1 MRIVFL
7 GSPAFALPTLQALI
21 DSPHDVVAVITQ
33 PDRPAGRG
41 HAPAAP
47 PVKTLALSH
56 GLTVLQPERVSESS
70 VVEQIRALEPDVMIV
85 AAFGQI
91 LRQRLLDVPRRGSLN
106 VHASLLPKHRGATPI
121 TAAILAGDE
130 VTGVTIMEVV
140 RALDAGAMVA
150 HAVEPISPFDTTGT
164 LEPRLA
170 AAGARLLLEVL
181 EPWADGRITPVPQD
195 DAASTYVP
203 MLKREE
209 AAIDW
214 TLPAVEIW
222 RRVRAFNPW
231 PVAYTTSPL
240 GELRILEAW
249 PLSGN
254 SGQPPGTVLGIEPL
268 PPEAQAP
275 SESRPAPTFS
285 VQTGEGR
292 LAVVKLQRPGRN
304 AMTGA
309 EFLRGQRKL
318 PGQRLGET
326 ETAGS

>member
-21 DSPHDVVAVITQ
+21 DSPHDVVAVVTQ

-41 HAPAAP
+41 HAPSPP
-47 PVKTLALSH
+47 PVKTLALAH
-56 GLTVLQPERVSESS
+56 GLTVLQPEKVSDPA

-85 AAFGQI
+85 AAYGQI
-91 LRQRLLDVPRRGSLN
+91 LRQRLLDVPKRGSLN

-150 HAVEPISPFDTTGT
+150 HANEPISPFDTTGT
-164 LEPRLA
+164 LEPRIA

-181 EPWADGRITPVPQD
+181 QPWADGDLVATPQD

-203 MLKREE
+203 MMKRKE
-209 AAIDW
+209 AEIDW
-214 TLPAVEIW
+214 ALPAVELW

-231 PVAYTTSPL
+231 PVAYTASPI

-249 PLSGN
+249 PLTGN
-254 SGQPPGTVLGIEPL
+254 SHKLPGTVLDIEPL
-268 PPEAQAP
+268 PEEAR
-275 SESRPAPTFS
+275 RPGAEDMEPTFS

-292 LAVVKLQRPGRN
+292 LAIVRLQRQGRN
-304 AMTGA
+304 PLSGA
-309 EFLRGQRKL
+309 EFLRGQGRL
-318 PGQRLGET
+318 VGQRLVN
-326 ETAGS
+326 